1 MKRVLIYV
9 AERQSSNVSNALLQ
23 LTADYAEQEKA
34 EIAVVVRE
42 LADKPYMSQDAM
54 SMILDIVKD
63 YELDEVVVFAPDMVN
78 PCVNVVEQFDTVLH
92 CYGAELSSVIEV
104 EEGEVVEIHV
114 PFCQREARRR
124 RRKHLT
130 TTFFAE

>member
-1 MKRVLIYV
+1 MKRELIYV

-23 LTADYAEQEKA
+23 LTVDFAEQEKA
-34 EIAVVVRE
+34 EIVVVVRE
-42 LADKPYMSQDAM
+42 LADEPYMSREAM

-63 YELDEVVVFAPDMVN
+63 YELDEVVVFASDMVN
-78 PCVNVVEQFDTVLH
+78 PCRNVVEQFDTVLR
-92 CYGAELSSVIEV
+92 CCGAELSSMIDL
-104 EEGEVVEIHV
+104 EECGVVEIHV
-114 PFCQREARRR
+114 PFIQKESNRR